1 MYTATAARNRFV
13 SDGVGSTPPEKLLV
27 MLYDRLLRDLDEA
40 GEAIA
45 GTDVGAAHTALSHAQ
60 DIVAELH
67 SALDPDR
74 WDGAEAMGDLYTWLA
89 DLLARANMKKS
100 TALVTEARSL
110 VAPLR
115 DTWAEAYQAL
125 QVAPAPVVSTASA
138 HPGGLDVAG

>member
-40 GEAIA
+40 AQAIL
-45 GTDVGAAHTALSHAQ
+45 GSEVGPAHEALSHAQ

-67 SALDPDR
+67 SALDPAQ

-89 DLLARANMKKS
+89 ELLGRSNMQKSVTLVEEARA
-100 TALVTEARSL
+100 V

-115 DTWAEAYQAL
+115 DTWAEAYQTMQA
-125 QVAPAPVVSTASA
+125 QPEQATIPPHA
-138 HPGGLDVAG
+138 GGLDVAG

>member
-13 SDGVGSTPPEKLLV
+13 TDGVGSTPPEKLLV
-27 MLYDRLLRDLDEA
+27 MLYDRLLRDLDDA
-40 GEAIA
+40 TAAI
-45 GTDVGAAHTALSHAQ
+45 GDKDVSGAHEALSHAQ

-89 DLLARANMKKS
+89 ELLGRANMKKS
-100 TALVTEARSL
+100 AALVDEARSL

-115 DTWAEAYQAL
+115 DTWAEAYRSLAANPS
-125 QVAPAPVVSTASA
+125 VATATT
-138 HPGGLDVAG
+138 GGLDVSG